1 MSKNITFVD
10 ENDNIIGSG
19 TKKQAWENGN
29 IHRIARLF
37 VFNSKGELLIHK
49 RSDKLKNL
57 PGRWDQSASGHVDE
71 GEDYLAAA
79 ERELEEEMG
88 IKGVELEEVGKFY
101 QDEVDDDGKIKKRF
115 NMLYKA
121 RHDGEVNFSKGEVS
135 EIKWVNIND
144 LRRQMKEKPKDFT
157 QGFIDSVELHLFK

>member
-157 QGFIDSVELHLFK
+157 QGFIDSVEL